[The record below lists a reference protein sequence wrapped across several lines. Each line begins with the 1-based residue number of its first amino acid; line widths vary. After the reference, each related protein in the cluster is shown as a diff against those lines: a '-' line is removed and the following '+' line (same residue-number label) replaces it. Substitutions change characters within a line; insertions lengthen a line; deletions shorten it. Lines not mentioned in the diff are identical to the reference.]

1 MGIGAEFAR
10 QLAAVGLDLV
20 LVAERD
26 EPLVEVAAEIAGN
39 HGVRVETIV
48 ADLGRLD
55 DLARLREKTADR
67 EIGMLV
73 YNAAAGYIG
82 RSLEQDESSR
92 QQLLDV
98 NCRAPLTLA
107 SAFGQDMA
115 TRGRG
120 GIVLMS
126 SMSGFQGTAG
136 VTVYAATKAFNLVL
150 GEGLWAELRPHGV
163 DVLSVCPGPVNTPG
177 WTGSGPRLD
186 WTSPPVSE
194 PAAVVREALEAL
206 GSRPSM
212 VPGRFNRAT
221 AFALQRLLPR
231 SRLVRLMAASL
242 RRLYPRQLG

>member
-10 QLAAVGLDLV
+10 QLAAAGLDLV

-26 EPLVEVAAEIAGN
+26 EPLVEVATEISQI
-39 HGVRVETIV
+39 HGVEVETIV

-55 DLARLREKTADR
+55 DLERLREQTADR
-67 EIGMLV
+67 EIGLLV
-73 YNAAAGYIG
+73 YNAAAVYVGP
-82 RSLEQDESSR
+82 SLEQGPASR
-92 QQLLDV
+92 QQQLDV
-98 NCRAPLTLA
+98 NCRAPLMLA

-163 DVLSVCPGPVNTPG
+163 DVLSVCPGPVRTPG
-177 WTGSGPRLD
+177 WNESRPRVG
-186 WTSPPVSE
+186 WASPPVSE
-194 PAAVVREALEAL
+194 PADVVREALAAL

-212 VPGRFNRAT
+212 VPGRFNRMT
-221 AFALQRLLPR
+221 SWALQRLLPR
-231 SRLVRLMAASL
+231 PGLVRLMAASL
-242 RRLYPRQLG
+242 RRLYPSQLG